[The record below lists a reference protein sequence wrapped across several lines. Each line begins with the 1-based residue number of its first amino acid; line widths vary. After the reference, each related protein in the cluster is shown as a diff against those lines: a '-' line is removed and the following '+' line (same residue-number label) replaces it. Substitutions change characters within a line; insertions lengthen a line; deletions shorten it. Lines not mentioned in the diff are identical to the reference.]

1 MSLVRKDKF
10 KKLDLV
16 SQKIE
21 KIDALNDMC
30 ILYVK
35 QIDNY
40 LNDITNNPVL
50 KSQLKDALFIKD
62 FNK

>member
-30 ILYVK
+30 ISYVK